1 MSINGYYHP
10 TPDDCGR
17 EVSLENPNYIYEL
30 EIEGKTRR
38 FHHAPKRTV
47 QMVIT
52 CPKGRMAIFDG
63 CKVDAAGQA
72 IKEFMEYHKYAI
84 TKDICSRV
92 RT

>member
-10 TPDDCGR
+10 VPEDCGK
-17 EVSLENPNYIYEL
+17 EVSLTNPDHKFEL
-30 EIEGKTRR
+30 DLGNGVK
-38 FHHAPKRTV
+38 HYYYSPKRTV

-72 IKEFMEYHKYAI
+72 IKEFMEYHKDAI
-84 TKDICSRV
+84 TKDICTRV